1 MSYNY
6 GQSLQLRK
14 DVTLNFYVDGI
25 FPAGQLGY
33 TETYYK
39 LKFDEAD
46 MIMAESLVKKL
57 FELKTSA
64 TSFTAAS
71 LKKKTKDDLI
81 ALASAIDSTED
92 LTKLNKDDLI
102 GIILGSG

>member
-1 MSYNY
+1 MSYHY

-14 DVTLNFYVDGI
+14 DITLNFYVDGI

-46 MIMAESLVKKL
+46 IVMAGSLVEKL
-57 FELKTSA
+57 FELKTNA
-64 TSFTAAS
+64 KSFTTAS

-81 ALASAIDSTED
+81 AMASAIDSTED

-102 GIILGSG
+102 GIILGTR